1 MNLLKLKSLLVA
13 AALWTAATP
22 VMAQGE
28 RVVLGRISLSFY
40 AVTGEVV
47 QAVLER
53 LGHKVEVKEGT
64 HDVIFPLLA
73 KGEVDL
79 LNAAWLPNAH
89 RVYWERHQQDLAELG
104 TLYEGAQLY
113 WAVPAYVPEGAVRS
127 PADLAKPEVAAKTDK
142 TIRSI
147 GAGAGITINSKEAVT
162 EYGLDAAGYSVV
174 AGTPREWVDNFAGA
188 YTAQRWVVMPL
199 WRPQYLNKA
208 YSLRVLGDPRGA
220 LGSADRA
227 VLVGNRAARDRLPK
241 RTLEVLAR
249 IRIPVDDVTAMDYA
263 VNVEKKSP
271 AEAAK
276 AWMSANATAVE
287 GWFK

>member
-1 MNLLKLKSLLVA
+1 MAKATLRRLFLTSLFA
-13 AALWTAATP
+13 AAAATP
-22 VMAQGE
+22 ALAQE
-28 RVVLGRISLSFY
+28 KVVLGRISLSFY

-104 TLYEGAQLY
+104 TLYEGAQLF
-113 WAVPAYVPEGAVRS
+113 WAVPAYVPPDAVRS
-127 PADLAKPEVAAKTDK
+127 AADLAKPEVSAKVDK

-147 GAGAGITINSKEAVT
+147 GAGAGITINSKKAVT
-162 EYGLDAAGYSVV
+162 EYGLDAAGYGVV
-174 AGTPREWVDNFAGA
+174 AGTPKEWVDNFAA
-188 YTAQRWVVMPL
+188 AHAAQRWLVMPL

-208 YSLRVLGDPRGA
+208 YALRMLADPKGA
-220 LGSADRA
+220 LGPADRA
-227 VLVGNRAARDRLPK
+227 VLLGNKAARDRLPK

-249 IRIPVDDVTAMDYA
+249 IRIPVDDVTAMDYV

-271 AEAAK
+271 ADAAK
-276 AWMSANATAVE
+276 AWMGANAAMVD
-287 GWFK
+287 GWFR

>member
-1 MNLLKLKSLLVA
+1 MLIAA
-13 AALWTAATP
+13 AALAASAGTP
-22 VMAQGE
+22 ALAQDK
-28 RVVLGRISLSFY
+28 VVLGRISLSFY

-47 QAVLER
+47 QSVLER

-113 WAVPAYVPEGAVRS
+113 WAVPDYVPQGAARS
-127 PADLAKPEVAAKTDK
+127 AADLAQPEVAAKMDK

-147 GAGAGITINSKEAVT
+147 GAGAGITINSKKAVT
-162 EYGLDAAGYSVV
+162 EYGLDAAGYSVA
-174 AGTPREWVDNFAGA
+174 AGTPKEWVDNFAA
-188 YTAQRWVVMPL
+188 AHRENRWLVMPL

-208 YSLRVLGDPRGA
+208 YALRVLEDPKGA

-227 VLVGNRAARDRLPK
+227 VLVGNRAARERLPK
-241 RTLEVLAR
+241 RTLEVLSR
-249 IRIPVDDVTAMDYA
+249 VRIPVDDVTAMDYA
-263 VNVEKKSP
+263 VNVEKKSA

-276 AWMSANATAVE
+276 AWMSANAATVE
-287 GWFK
+287 GWLR